1 MQSSSPLERQGAD
14 GAGVDQPDVNGVDV
28 VLLGRLRGELGQA
41 PAHLAPVA
49 DPLGLVQ
56 AADVTCQVGGEPEAL
71 AARLA
76 RDLPGPV
83 VLGQVASVGRSVVE
97 TLAAHGAREAK
108 HPLVLPSHV
117 TAQPSSRLE
126 HRPAVL
132 ANVQAGRDV
141 HRLRG
146 SMLPVHVPLEVLLVL
161 GGERAPVA
169 TAQTLAALIHIHIVA
184 IHSVLGQGEDL
195 EARVRRV

>member
-14 GAGVDQPDVNGVDV
+14 GAGVDQPDVNRVDV

-41 PAHLAPVA
+41 PAHLTPVT

-71 AARLA
+71 AAPLA
-76 RDLPGPV
+76 RDLPGLV

-97 TLAAHGAREAK
+97 TLAAHGARQAK

-117 TAQPSSRLE
+117 AAQPSSRLE

-132 ANVQAGRDV
+132 ANVQAGDV

-146 SMLPVHVPLEVLLVL
+146 SMLRVHVPLQVLLVF

-169 TAQTLAALIHIHIVA
+169 TAQRLAALIHIHIVA
-184 IHSVLGQGEDL
+184 IHSVLSRVKGL